1 MAKQPGKNSDKQVK
15 RAPAPVNQ
23 VQPFLFERKNYLF
36 LLLGLGIMAIGFL
49 LMLGGS
55 QPPNQFDFNVVYS
68 FRRTT
73 LSTIFVTIGFLVVLY
88 SIFVKTTVAVKPPVF
103 IKTAES
109 EKQ

>member
-1 MAKQPGKNSDKQVK
+1 VKFALEILFSMAKQQGKNSDKQVK
-15 RAPAPVNQ
+15 RPPAPVHA
-23 VQPFLFERKNYLF
+23 VQPFLFERKNYMF

-55 QPPNQFDFNVVYS
+55 QPPTQFDPNVVYS

-88 SIFVKTTVAVKPPVF
+88 SIFVKPSV
-103 IKTAES
+103 S
-109 EKQ
+109 EQK